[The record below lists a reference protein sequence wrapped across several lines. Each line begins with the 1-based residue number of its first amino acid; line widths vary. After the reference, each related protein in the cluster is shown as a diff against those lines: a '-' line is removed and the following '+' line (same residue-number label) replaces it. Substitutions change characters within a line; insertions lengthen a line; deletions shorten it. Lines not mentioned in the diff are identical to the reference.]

1 MNAQPL
7 QRLKADGNTELQTTT
22 PNFLPL
28 RFRTPPG
35 VLVSPF
41 LRVTLG
47 RCTMTVLP
55 VSSLGFWSHLA
66 VMQDH
71 LSHCVFLL
79 LRNGLSV
86 ESRRL
91 SPRFPSF
98 SPTHTSYII
107 LTPEK
112 HTASQQPSVIYRHH
126 VWCSFIWFPV
136 LSLQFWRR
144 W

>member
-1 MNAQPL
+1 MVTLNYKRQHQTSSHSMFSVAL
-7 QRLKADGNTELQTTT
+7 QNIAWCA
-22 PNFLPL
+22 
-28 RFRTPPG
+28 G
-35 VLVSPF
+35 VSLSPHDTWSLYSDCAPSQFSGLLVSF
-41 LRVTLG
+41 G
-47 RCTMTVLP
+47 CDAG
-55 VSSLGFWSHLA
+55 SLG
-66 VMQDH
+66 
-71 LSHCVFLL
+71 HCVFLL

-98 SPTHTSYII
+98 FPTHTSYII

-136 LSLQFWRR
+136 LSLQFWCR